1 MSNAPPCLPSDHGQ
15 AMSGETPGQVTA
27 GQRMMWLLDHYQGRH
42 GALNCPV
49 VLAFHGRLDV
59 PRLQRAWDT
68 VAQRHE
74 ALRTGFTGRGASLTR
89 VIVPHQ
95 PSNWPIESL
104 SVGGDSIDVSDAR
117 LQDAL
122 RDELRRPV
130 ATVGPCH
137 RIRLWRLHSELH
149 VLCINQHHLVT
160 DAVSCALIT
169 RELGFAYDGLPLE
182 PATWQFDDH
191 VRSEQSWLAG
201 ADAQRSRRFWETA
214 LRGARALELPRR
226 AGVSPTTAGDASD
239 TIAFHRAALP
249 LSVVRALEQQAR
261 AGQTTLFVWL
271 LALFKLHLHRLT
283 GDHDLSVGTLLSNRA
298 HPLSGNTVGFLAN
311 MVVLR
316 SVFEPRVGLQALA
329 RQMRDTTAAA
339 VAHQRWPYQLLPAGL
354 VPAEAAR
361 EVVFQ
366 LFSRPTH
373 VTRMADLDVRTV
385 DPPDGL
391 ARRFDLDMVVMPG
404 DAAYEVVLA
413 ASDRRF
419 SRRWSRAF
427 LDGYLA
433 LVRHAASDSPQPVKE
448 VDNS

>member
-1 MSNAPPCLPSDHGQ
+1 MSEAALYMPRGLGEAPRP
-15 AMSGETPGQVTA
+15 VTA

-49 VLAFHGRLDV
+49 VLALHGPLDV

-68 VAQRHE
+68 VVQRHE
-74 ALRTGFTGRGASLTR
+74 ALRTGFAGRGFLLERT
-89 VIVPHQ
+89 IVPWK
-95 PSNWPIESL
+95 PSNLPAEPVL
-104 SVGGDSIDVSDAR
+104 QDGGDVSDVSDPR
-117 LQDAL
+117 LQAVL
-122 RDELRRPV
+122 RDELRSPV
-130 ATVGPCH
+130 STAGPCF
-137 RIRLWRLHSELH
+137 RVRLWRLQRALH
-149 VLCINQHHLVT
+149 VLCINQHHLIT

-169 RELGFAYDGLPLE
+169 RELGCAYDGLPLE
-182 PATWQFDDH
+182 PVAWQFDDH
-191 VRSEQSWLAG
+191 VRAEQAWLAG
-201 ADAQRSRRFWETA
+201 ADALRSRQFWEAA
-214 LRGARALELPRR
+214 LRGSRPLALPRR
-226 AGVSPTTAGDASD
+226 TGASPVTAGDAGD
-239 TIAFHRAALP
+239 TIAFHRAVLP
-249 LSVVRALEQQAR
+249 SPVIGTLEQQAR

-283 GDHDLSVGTLLSNRA
+283 GEQDLCVGTLLSNRA
-298 HPLSGNTVGFLAN
+298 HPLSGHTVGFLAN

-316 SVFEPRVGLQALA
+316 SRVEPRTSLQVLA
-329 RQMRDTTAAA
+329 RQMRDTNAAA

-373 VTRMADLDVRTV
+373 AAQMAGLDVRMV

-391 ARRFDLDMVVMPG
+391 ARRFDLDLVVMPG
-404 DAAYEVVLA
+404 DAAHHVVLA

-427 LDGYLA
+427 LEGYVA
-433 LVRHAASDSPQPVKE
+433 LLRAAASDSSPSIQE
-448 VDNS
+448 VPIP